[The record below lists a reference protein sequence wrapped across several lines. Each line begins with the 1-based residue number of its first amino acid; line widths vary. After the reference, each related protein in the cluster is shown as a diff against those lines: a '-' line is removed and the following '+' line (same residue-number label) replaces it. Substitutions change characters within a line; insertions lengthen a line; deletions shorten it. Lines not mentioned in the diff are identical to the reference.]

1 VYRLAGTEISWEQ
14 TLLSAVLSVGD
25 GALASHS
32 SAAQL
37 WSFTYSPEAAIEVSV
52 GRGRRS
58 TSRGIVLHR
67 SRCLQESDAAR
78 RRGIPCTSFVRT
90 LCDCSTALSEFQ
102 LGRTLDDGLRR
113 GVTTIAGLVD
123 CARRLESGPGRHM
136 STIRALLVTR
146 HRDFNPGGSA
156 SERRVLDL
164 LRTTS
169 LPQPVQQHLV
179 RVDGRRFE
187 LDYAWPDLAVFVE
200 YYGLAVHSLPSAV
213 AYDNE
218 RLTLLTSAGWTPLV
232 FTDSSPDRE
241 IIERISAVLTSRQVG
256 TLTYRRGA

>member
-1 VYRLAGTEISWEQ
+1 MRSTVQKLSAIASKQRGLASWEQLRASGFSAREIAGLASRDHLVRVRPRVYRLAGAEISWEQ

-37 WSFTYSPEAAIEVSV
+37 WAFAYRPEAAIEVSV
-52 GRGRRS
+52 GRERR
-58 TSRGIVLHR
+58 TTGRGIVLHR
-67 SRCLQESDAAR
+67 SRCLDDSDAAR
-78 RRGIPCTSFVRT
+78 RSGIPCTSFERT

-113 GVTTIAGLVD
+113 GVTTIAGLVE

-136 STIRALLVTR
+136 SAIRALLVTR

-156 SERRVLDL
+156 SERRVFDL

-169 LPQPVQQHLV
+169 LPQPVQ
-179 RVDGRRFE
+179 
-187 LDYAWPDLAVFVE
+187 
-200 YYGLAVHSLPSAV
+200 
-213 AYDNE
+213 
-218 RLTLLTSAGWTPLV
+218 
-232 FTDSSPDRE
+232 
-241 IIERISAVLTSRQVG
+241 
-256 TLTYRRGA
+256 